1 MSIKVTDN
9 SKIFIKG
16 LEKLRLKAINTK
28 PLMLQIAEDM
38 KSKVNMRFRHSKDP
52 NGIAGEPLKETTI
65 ARRKNNSSKPL
76 IDNGTKGGLMG
87 SIHSEFTDNV
97 AIVGTDKVYAAM
109 QNFGAKRGELG
120 ITSVEETVRA
130 HQRRRRK
137 TNEMADVRQH
147 RRTRRVAS
155 PWGDVPARRFIG
167 FSNNQRRD
175 YATLIKK
182 YLKGDK

>member
-16 LEKLRLKAINTK
+16 LEKLKLKAINTK

-52 NGIAGEPLKETTI
+52 NGVAWEPLKETTI

-109 QNFGAKRGELG
+109 QNFGAKRGEFGSKL
-120 ITSVEETVRA
+120 VDETVRE
-130 HQRRRRK
+130 HQRRRRGR
-137 TNEMADVRQH
+137 TETVRQH
-147 RRTRRVAS
+147 RRTRRVES
-155 PWGDVPARRFIG
+155 PWGNVPGRTFIG